1 MGWNLNPTILERCPW
16 MKLTLKI
23 LAYNFWVFKI
33 RNGNEEV
40 KIYSIA
46 LTIMTNER
54 KRNILFILFIC
65 YVLIYVKS
73 KREKEQ
79 ERKEETLLVNRE
91 GGGGKAKQN
100 KTKRPFVQASLPTAL
115 SSSAK
120 LARPMCLYEL
130 RRVKLDIYLF
140 YTFHLQSLKW
150 LTLCRETPTM
160 NNCLLQWKQKNKKQ
174 KTEKKYNLECN
185 QTNWQAS
192 NRPPK

>member
-1 MGWNLNPTILERCPW
+1 M
-16 MKLTLKI
+16 
-23 LAYNFWVFKI
+23 
-33 RNGNEEV
+33 
-40 KIYSIA
+40 
-46 LTIMTNER
+46 
-54 KRNILFILFIC
+54 
-65 YVLIYVKS
+65 
-73 KREKEQ
+73 REKGTYCLYSLSVMFWSTSKAKGKKNK
-79 ERKEETLLVNRE
+79 KEKKKHYWWIE
-91 GGGGKAKQN
+91 GGEAKQN
-100 KTKRPFVQASLPTAL
+100 KTKWPFIQASLPTAL